1 MKMNNKKIIIC
12 YSLISIIVALLMISM
27 TFINTYWLMGN
38 SVYDS
43 INIKEKEQYTLKDDY
58 VSACESLNDGIVKTS
73 LVRGKCILTGISKG
87 NTDVTV
93 FIASDGISSKTY
105 SIKVNSSVKIYKKFR
120 ISNRTLIFNIDT
132 VNINNIDFK
141 YSFNNNSDQQ
151 NITANNNVIKTNNT
165 IKFNNLNNSTK
176 RVCLYA
182 YDDNKL
188 VDSLCINRG
197 LFNLFW

>member
-1 MKMNNKKIIIC
+1 M
-12 YSLISIIVALLMISM
+12 A
-27 TFINTYWLMGN
+27 N
-38 SVYDS
+38 SVYDT
-43 INIKEKEQYTLKDDY
+43 ITIKEREKYTLKDDY
-58 VSACESLNDGIVKTS
+58 VSACESLNDGIVSVS
-73 LVRGKCILTGISKG
+73 LIRGKCILTGVSKG
-87 NTDVTV
+87 DTEITA

-105 SIKVNSSVKIYKKFR
+105 NVKVNSSVKIYKKFR

>member
-1 MKMNNKKIIIC
+1 M
-12 YSLISIIVALLMISM
+12 A
-27 TFINTYWLMGN
+27 N
-38 SVYDS
+38 SVYDT
-43 INIKEKEQYTLKDDY
+43 ITIKEREKYTLKDDY
-58 VSACESLNDGIVKTS
+58 VSACESLNDGVVSVS
-73 LVRGKCILTGISKG
+73 LIRGKCILTGVLKG
-87 NTDVTV
+87 DTEITA

-105 SIKVNSSVKIYKKFR
+105 NVKVNSSVKIYKKFR

-151 NITANNNVIKTNNT
+151 NITANNDVIKTNNT
-165 IKFNNLNNSTK
+165 IKFNNLNNSIK